1 MRAIALSSILL
12 SSLTLIACGDDGGDG
27 NTPIDAKT
35 IDTAAANCTVSSA
48 SFGARGALAG
58 NSFYGASMGN
68 PAVGSMVAVLPL
80 EAAEPTDVVIAE
92 FYPGFAPFG
101 TQQAPT
107 AIVPGTYQLTGS
119 QLQYADC
126 GVCIRIGTNSTAAA
140 GAEDDYMATGG
151 TVTVTQS
158 DSRVGGTLAFSV
170 TGLTFEHVTIAPQ
183 TFVSTPVGD
192 GCNSAIASAMH
203 SSVMA
208 AQPNKPGQA
217 TPSASVK
224 RPRI

>member
-12 SSLTLIACGDDGGDG
+12 SSLSLIACGDDGGG
-27 NTPIDAKT
+27 TPVDAKT

-48 SFGARGALAG
+48 AFGARGALAG
-58 NSFYGASMGN
+58 NSFYGASMTAG
-68 PAVGSMVAVLPL
+68 VGSMVAVMPL
-80 EAAEPTDVVIAE
+80 EAAEPTDVLIAE

-107 AIVPGTYQLTGS
+107 AIVPGTYQLTGA

-140 GAEDDYMATGG
+140 GAEDDYMVKSG

-170 TGLTFEHVTIAPQ
+170 TGLTFEHVTIDAQ
-183 TFVSTPVGD
+183 TFVSTPVND

-203 SSVMA
+203 SSVMV
-208 AQPNKPGQA
+208 AQPSKPGQA
-217 TPSASVK
+217 TPAASVK
-224 RPRI
+224 RVRI